1 MDSGIGISMI
11 KGWLPCLSSH
21 KTNQEKVKS
30 IPANSKKANMVP
42 EMENESEQ
50 KEVVEVARGPVP
62 KRRVPSR
69 SLFVAPFLA
78 FHTLITLFFLP
89 AFGSSPSAGLFEI
102 YFIFTSFPTNLV
114 GALLPKFLSQ
124 SPYFVACLA
133 INSVLVAWCFA
144 CGLHFFLY
152 KEQGES

>member
-1 MDSGIGISMI
+1 
-11 KGWLPCLSSH
+11 
-21 KTNQEKVKS
+21 
-30 IPANSKKANMVP
+30 MVP

-144 CGLHFFLY
+144 CVTAFLSVQRTG
-152 KEQGES
+152 KELGIKN